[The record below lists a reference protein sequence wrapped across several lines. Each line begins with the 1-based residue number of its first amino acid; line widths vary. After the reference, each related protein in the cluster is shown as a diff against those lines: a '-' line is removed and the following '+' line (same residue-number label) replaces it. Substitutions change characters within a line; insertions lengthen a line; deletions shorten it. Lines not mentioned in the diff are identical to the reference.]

1 MVLERVECAL
11 CSNVPRSS
19 VQASSGERSMRIG
32 WCLLVVCLTA
42 PLFGGCDAKRA
53 EALQLVEKGIAIAAE
68 DGEFEAEKL
77 FSEAANVCPDCGEA
91 HLNRGIL
98 QLQHYRNPSEAVG
111 SLERATKLLPTD
123 VAAHYYL
130 GVALQDLGKSAPAE
144 AAFGEAL
151 KINAGHALSLLHLGQ
166 LMEAADKPLEAASRY
181 NAAIVADGYLAQA
194 YVSLGSLYARYG
206 RFADSKAVFDNGL
219 ANNSGSPALM
229 AAAGYAALSSGDT
242 DRAIDLLK
250 KGFEAGDTSPSTP
263 YNLGV
268 AYGRRFDA
276 TGDQE
281 ARRYAVA
288 ALTRAQTSCKA
299 ATDAARCAATRDRIA
314 RLELLKPN

>member
-1 MVLERVECAL
+1 
-11 CSNVPRSS
+11 
-19 VQASSGERSMRIG
+19 MRFG
-32 WCLLVVCLTA
+32 LCLLWVCLAA

-53 EALQLVEKGIAIAAE
+53 EALQLVEKGLSVANE
-68 DGEFEAEKL
+68 NGEFEAEKL
-77 FSEAANVCPDCGEA
+77 FAEAANICPDCGEA
-91 HLNRGIL
+91 HLNRGVL

-111 SLERATKLLPTD
+111 SLERAAKLLPTD
-123 VAAHYYL
+123 VSAHYYL
-130 GVALQDLGKSAPAE
+130 GVALQDLGKSAQAE

-181 NAAIVADGYLAQA
+181 NAAIVADGYLAQG

-206 RFADSKAVFDNGL
+206 RFADSQAVFDNGL
-219 ANNSGSPALM
+219 ANNGGSSALM

-288 ALTRAQTSCKA
+288 ALSRAQTSCKV
-299 ATDAARCAATRDRIA
+299 ATEAARCAAISDRIA

>member
-1 MVLERVECAL
+1 
-11 CSNVPRSS
+11 
-19 VQASSGERSMRIG
+19 MRFG
-32 WCLLVVCLTA
+32 WCLLLVCLAA
-42 PLFGGCDAKRA
+42 PFFGGCDAKRA
-53 EALQLVEKGIAIAAE
+53 EALQLVEKGLAFAAE
-68 DGEFEAEKL
+68 NGEFEAEKL
-77 FSEAANVCPDCGEA
+77 FSEAANICPECGEA
-91 HLNRGIL
+91 HLNRGVL

-123 VAAHYYL
+123 VSAHYYL
-130 GVALQDLGKSAPAE
+130 GVALQDLGKSAQAE

-166 LMEAADKPLEAASRY
+166 LLEAADKPLEAASRY
-181 NAAIVADGYLAQA
+181 NAAIVADGYLAPA

-206 RFADSKAVFDNGL
+206 RFADSQAVFDNGL
-219 ANNSGSPALM
+219 ANNSSSPALM

-242 DRAIDLLK
+242 DRAIDLLN

-281 ARRYAVA
+281 ALRSAVA
-288 ALTRAQTSCKA
+288 ALTRAQMTCKV
-299 ATDAARCAATRDRIA
+299 ATDAARCAAIRDRIA

>member
-1 MVLERVECAL
+1 MVLHRIECAL

-19 VQASSGERSMRIG
+19 VQASSGERSMRFG
-32 WCLLVVCLTA
+32 WCLLLVCLAA

-53 EALQLVEKGIAIAAE
+53 EALRLVEKGLAIAAE
-68 DGEFEAEKL
+68 NGESQAEKL
-77 FSEAANVCPDCGEA
+77 FSEAATVCPDCGEA
-91 HLNRGIL
+91 HLNRGLL
-98 QLQHYRNPSEAVG
+98 QLQHYRNPAAAVG
-111 SLERATKLLPTD
+111 SLERAAKLLPTD
-123 VAAHYYL
+123 VSAHYYF
-130 GVALQDLGKSAPAE
+130 GVALQDLGKSAQAE
-144 AAFGEAL
+144 ASFGEAL
-151 KINAGHALSLLHLGQ
+151 KINAGHALSLLHLGE
-166 LMEAADKPLEAASRY
+166 LLEAADKPLEAVSRY

-206 RFADSKAVFDNGL
+206 RFAESRAVFDNGL
-219 ANNSGSPALM
+219 ANNAGSLALM
-229 AAAGYAALSSGDT
+229 SAAGFAALSSGDT
-242 DRAIDLLK
+242 DRAITLLS
-250 KGFEAGDTSPSTP
+250 ESYRAGDTSASTP

-288 ALTRAQTSCKA
+288 ALTRAQMTCKV
-299 ATDAARCAATRDRIA
+299 ATDAARCAAISDRIA

>member
-1 MVLERVECAL
+1 VQARQVAGMVANNASFNCNAAKVLVTSKDWPQRQEFMDAVYQALSEAQPRKAYYPGAQQRYRGFLERYPKITIEL
-11 CSNVPRSS
+11 
-19 VQASSGERSMRIG
+19 
-32 WCLLVVCLTA
+32 
-42 PLFGGCDAKRA
+42 GC
-53 EALQLVEKGIAIAAE
+53 
-68 DGEFEAEKL
+68 
-77 FSEAANVCPDCGEA
+77 
-91 HLNRGIL
+91 
-98 QLQHYRNPSEAVG
+98 
-111 SLERATKLLPTD
+111 
-123 VAAHYYL
+123 
-130 GVALQDLGKSAPAE
+130 
-144 AAFGEAL
+144 
-151 KINAGHALSLLHLGQ
+151 
-166 LMEAADKPLEAASRY
+166 
-181 NAAIVADGYLAQA
+181 
-194 YVSLGSLYARYG
+194 
-206 RFADSKAVFDNGL
+206 
-219 ANNSGSPALM
+219 
-229 AAAGYAALSSGDT
+229 T